1 MISILYKVELESIL
15 LHRTEEEVLTAR
27 TLESIP
33 VLNELDQRALALL
46 AKIKSKKVKA
56 SSKLVHALN
65 YMRNNWTELI
75 AYRDIGSVLID
86 NNCCERAVRPFTN
99 LRKSFGGFS
108 SEKGGEVAAAWLT
121 FIETC
126 KLQKKAAFDFFN
138 DFFKKVTEGRSD
150 YELIAQEVLG

>member
-1 MISILYKVELESIL
+1 MLLKMGTSIYCDETWVWTKV
-15 LHRTEEEVLTAR
+15 
-27 TLESIP
+27 
-33 VLNELDQRALALL
+33 
-46 AKIKSKKVKA
+46 KSKKVKA
-56 SSKLVHALN
+56 SSKLVHALD

-150 YELIAQEVLG
+150 YELITQEVLS